1 MSTLFVDTINEKT
14 SGNGVAIP
22 GHVIQFKTVGDGGVL
37 NMNTSTYTDL
47 PGYSIAFT
55 PKASNSLLWL
65 FWTYHFF
72 NAEDT
77 AGTWRGADSRLLAG
91 STAIY
96 TGGSYGQSFNFADA
110 NDRYMDYISHQHVHT
125 LTSASAVTYKIQ
137 VSKVQG
143 DDNNAVFNNASY
155 GGGGRFTIMEIA
167 Q

>member
-65 FWTYHFF
+65 FWTYHFSISK
-72 NAEDT
+72 T
-77 AGTWRGADSRLLAG
+77 PLGL
-91 STAIY
+91 
-96 TGGSYGQSFNFADA
+96 GGSG
-110 NDRYMDYISHQHVHT
+110 
-125 LTSASAVTYKIQ
+125 LKASC
-137 VSKVQG
+137 G
-143 DDNNAVFNNASY
+143 
-155 GGGGRFTIMEIA
+155 
-167 Q
+167 